1 MNDALAA
8 SAYDAIQQQKINF
21 AKSMGFELDDTAQ
34 DVADEIADTATDGTD
49 IEPENVDVDG
59 RKPEDP
65 PTDEVEQ
72 PTAELETEEQPEEQ
86 TDETDKAEEI
96 NKVDFLCEENEGK
109 KNYFIEGVFLQ
120 SEIKNRNNRM
130 YPQKTLARE
139 VAKYDENYIQK
150 GRALGEL
157 GHPDGPSINLD
168 RVSHKILSLREDGN
182 NFIGKAKLLDTPM
195 GKVAKSLLDEGVK
208 LGVSSRGMGSIRKEE
223 NCNVVMDDFM
233 LATAADIVADPS
245 APDAFVDGIME
256 GKEWVWDNGI
266 LKESAVAEIKQE
278 IDQAT
283 LINLQERKVS
293 AFETFLKSL

>member
-1 MNDALAA
+1 MRL
-8 SAYDAIQQQKINF
+8 I
-21 AKSMGFELDDTAQ
+21 
-34 DVADEIADTATDGTD
+34 
-49 IEPENVDVDG
+49 
-59 RKPEDP
+59 
-65 PTDEVEQ
+65 
-72 PTAELETEEQPEEQ
+72 
-86 TDETDKAEEI
+86 AEEI
-96 NKVDFLCEENEGK
+96 TQIDFLCEEKEGK

-120 SEIKNRNNRM
+120 AELKNRNGRM
-130 YPQKTLARE
+130 YPLKTLSRE

-168 RVSHKILSLREDGN
+168 RVSHKILSLKEDGN
-182 NFIGKAKLLDTPM
+182 NFIGKAKLLETPM
-195 GKVAKSLLDEGVK
+195 GKIAKDLLSEGVR

-283 LINLQERKVS
+283 LINIQERKIS